1 LESLAL
7 VVTIIFFGLLFLG
20 LLGPAL
26 AVLFRKNKIGKYWVI
41 AYLVL
46 LGGLTVLAFQGSP
59 ALGAIPLLGLA
70 ITGAIAFW
78 PKKQAL
84 K

>member
-1 LESLAL
+1 MESLAL
-7 VVTIIFFGLLFLG
+7 LVTIIFLG
-20 LLGPAL
+20 LLLLGLVGPVL

-59 ALGAIPLLGLA
+59 ALGAIPLVGLA
-70 ITGAIAFW
+70 ITAAVAFW
-78 PKKQAL
+78 PKANK
-84 K
+84 

>member
-7 VVTIIFFGLLFLG
+7 LVTIIFFGLLLLG
-20 LLGPAL
+20 LVGPVL

-59 ALGAIPLLGLA
+59 ALGAIPLVGLA
-70 ITGAIAFW
+70 ITAAIAFW
-78 PKKQAL
+78 PKANK
-84 K
+84 

>member
-7 VVTIIFFGLLFLG
+7 LVTIIFFGLLLLG
-20 LLGPAL
+20 LVGPVL

-46 LGGLTVLAFQGSP
+46 LGGLSVLAFQGSP
-59 ALGAIPLLGLA
+59 ALGAIPLVGLA
-70 ITGAIAFW
+70 ITAAVAFW
-78 PKKQAL
+78 SKANK
-84 K
+84 

>member
-20 LLGPAL
+20 LVGPVL
-26 AVLFRKNKIGKYWVI
+26 SILFRKNKIGKYWVVS
-41 AYLVL
+41 YLVL
-46 LGGLTVLAFQGSP
+46 LGGLTLLAWAGSP
-59 ALGAIPLLGLA
+59 ALGAIPLFALA

-78 PKKQAL
+78 PKANK
-84 K
+84 

>member
-1 LESLAL
+1 MESLAL
-7 VVTIIFFGLLFLG
+7 LVTIIFFGLLLLG
-20 LLGPAL
+20 LVGPVL

-59 ALGAIPLLGLA
+59 ALGAIPLVGLA
-70 ITGAIAFW
+70 ITAAVAFW
-78 PKKQAL
+78 PKANK
-84 K
+84 

>member
-7 VVTIIFFGLLFLG
+7 VVTIIFFGLLLLG
-20 LLGPAL
+20 LVGPVL
-26 AVLFRKNKIGKYWVI
+26 AVLFRKNKIGKNWVI

-59 ALGAIPLLGLA
+59 ALGAIPLVGLA
-70 ITGAIAFW
+70 ITAAVAFW
-78 PKKQAL
+78 PKANK
-84 K
+84 

>member
-7 VVTIIFFGLLFLG
+7 VVTIIFFGLFFLA
-20 LLGPAL
+20 LVGPVL

-59 ALGAIPLLGLA
+59 ALGAIPLVGLA
-70 ITGAIAFW
+70 ITAAIAFW
-78 PKKQAL
+78 PKANK
-84 K
+84 

>member
-1 LESLAL
+1 MESLAL
-7 VVTIIFFGLLFLG
+7 LVTIIFSGLLLLG
-20 LLGPAL
+20 LVGPVL

-59 ALGAIPLLGLA
+59 ALGAIPLVGLA
-70 ITGAIAFW
+70 ITAAIAFW
-78 PKKQAL
+78 PKANK
-84 K
+84 

>member
-20 LLGPAL
+20 LVGP
-26 AVLFRKNKIGKYWVI
+26 VLSILYRKNKIGKYWII

-46 LGGLTVLAFQGSP
+46 LGALTLLAWAGSP
-59 ALGAIPLLGLA
+59 ALGSIPLFALA
-70 ITGAIAFW
+70 ITGLIAFW
-78 PKKQAL
+78 PKANK
-84 K
+84 

>member
-1 LESLAL
+1 MESLAL
-7 VVTIIFFGLLFLG
+7 LVTIIFFGLLLLG
-20 LLGPAL
+20 LVGPVL

-59 ALGAIPLLGLA
+59 ALGAIPLVGLA
-70 ITGAIAFW
+70 ITAAVAFW
-78 PKKQAL
+78 SKANK
-84 K
+84 

>member
-20 LLGPAL
+20 LVGPVL

-46 LGGLTVLAFQGSP
+46 LGGLTVLALQGSP
-59 ALGAIPLLGLA
+59 ALGAIPLVGLA
-70 ITGAIAFW
+70 ITAAIAFW
-78 PKKQAL
+78 PKANK
-84 K
+84 

>member
-7 VVTIIFFGLLFLG
+7 VVTIIFFGLLLLG
-20 LLGPAL
+20 LVGPVL

-41 AYLVL
+41 TYLVL

-59 ALGAIPLLGLA
+59 ALGAIPLVGLA
-70 ITGAIAFW
+70 ITAAVAFW
-78 PKKQAL
+78 PKANK
-84 K
+84 

>member
-20 LLGPAL
+20 LVGP
-26 AVLFRKNKIGKYWVI
+26 VLSVLYRKNKIGKYWII

-46 LGGLTVLAFQGSP
+46 LGALTLLAWAGSP
-59 ALGAIPLLGLA
+59 ALGSIPLFALA
-70 ITGAIAFW
+70 ITGLIAFW
-78 PKKQAL
+78 PKVNK
-84 K
+84 

>member
-1 LESLAL
+1 MESLAL
-7 VVTIIFFGLLFLG
+7 LVTIIFFGLLLLG
-20 LLGPAL
+20 LVGPVL

-59 ALGAIPLLGLA
+59 ALGAIPLVGLA
-70 ITGAIAFW
+70 ITAAIPFW
-78 PKKQAL
+78 PKANK
-84 K
+84 